1 LAPVFVLNEVRR
13 FDHLLIVRWETPKPI
28 GSDATKLPGTIRI
41 PLLSKLP
48 HFDPDQGRPHRRA
61 RRYRM
66 ADANEKQ
73 AQAKRE
79 YTQLLRLHEQ
89 ILGQFVRARDELA
102 ASGTSGLLKVIK
114 GRTGTA
120 PDLAPVKEAVEGAIR
135 ALKLS
140 ESMIQLTID
149 DDPEMPLEVEGIA
162 NMPAYLQ
169 RFLAERTDN
178 PGFRYEVLHDPV
190 RGWMVC
196 WKEYTNRGTVRGYGQ
211 FCERPYAWLDD

>member
-1 LAPVFVLNEVRR
+1 
-13 FDHLLIVRWETPKPI
+13 
-28 GSDATKLPGTIRI
+28 
-41 PLLSKLP
+41 
-48 HFDPDQGRPHRRA
+48 
-61 RRYRM
+61 M

-89 ILGQFVRARDELA
+89 ILGQFARARDELA
-102 ASGTSGLLKVIK
+102 ASGTSSLLKVIK
-114 GRTGTA
+114 GRTGAA
-120 PDLAPVKEAVEGAIR
+120 PDLAPVKEAVEEAIR

-140 ESMIQLTID
+140 ESMIQMTID
-149 DDPEMPLEVEGIA
+149 DDPEVSLEVDGIV

-169 RFLAERTDN
+169 RFLAERMDN

-190 RGWMVC
+190 RGWIVC